1 MVSNCYTEEYDL
13 MCATEKIGTFIVRYS
28 EKGRKFKIVLDV
40 DLSGRGTYAKLYVLQ
55 HDNIID
61 DEGVRFWIS
70 HRVMPRNR
78 INGGKLLQSMGIS
91 EYDQYAIL
99 KYNNGYCGRDYFWVK
114 FSPELTFYNVNRKAE
129 LIMSMQTWL
138 VEDLRNRKLNN
149 RVG

>member
-1 MVSNCYTEEYDL
+1 MTSSICSILFNSSIITPSCGISGSHEVPPICTGVFLISPVFL
-13 MCATEKIGTFIVRYS
+13 KSSATEKIGTFIVRYS

-99 KYNNGYCGRDYFWVK
+99 KYNNGYCGRD
-114 FSPELTFYNVNRKAE
+114 
-129 LIMSMQTWL
+129 
-138 VEDLRNRKLNN
+138 LR
-149 RVG
+149 